1 MTREKFA
8 PGIRIWNLES
18 GIWNPE
24 ALLNATEPP
33 QEKEDCSVYRHS
45 LVFAAACL
53 GMLLFGITMTTL
65 GAVLPPLMGRYGMDR
80 TEAGSLLALMSL
92 GILAGSLVFGPI
104 VDRFGY
110 RSVLIA
116 AALGVC
122 LGLEGIAGA
131 PSEHWLAGAA
141 LALGFS
147 GGIVNGSTN
156 ALVSDISGTG
166 RSSGLAL
173 LGVFFGISALG
184 VPLALGLLLNGL
196 GYATILA
203 GIGLAV
209 LIPVIFFV
217 LIPFPPPKQPQ
228 GFPLRKAG
236 GLLRQPTLLLLGGML
251 FFQSGMEIT
260 LGGWSARYAHEVL
273 GLTEQRSVLVLSLYW
288 VGMVTAR
295 LVLTVLLG
303 RPSAGLVL
311 VTFLAITVT
320 GSALLLA
327 ARGAAMAMLGL
338 FLVGYG
344 LASGFPIVLGII
356 GELYAELTGT
366 AFSIAFVMALTGGS
380 TLSYL
385 TGLLG
390 DLYGLRT
397 SLLIVPASALA
408 MAILFGVVRRRL
420 PAHHADRPPGEGFPQ
435 VKAPDPGV

>member
-1 MTREKFA
+1 
-8 PGIRIWNLES
+8 
-18 GIWNPE
+18 
-24 ALLNATEPP
+24 
-33 QEKEDCSVYRHS
+33 VYRHS

-53 GMLLFGITMTTL
+53 GMLLFGITLTTL
-65 GAVLPPLMGRYGMDR
+65 GAVLPPLMDRYGLDR

-110 RSVLIA
+110 RDVLIA
-116 AALGVC
+116 CALGVGV
-122 LGLEGIAGA
+122 GLEGIAFA
-131 PSEHWLAGAA
+131 PTERWLAGAV
-141 LALGFS
+141 LMLGFS

-173 LGVFFGISALG
+173 LGVFFGVSALG
-184 VPLALGLLLNGL
+184 VPLVLGLLLNWL
-196 GYATILA
+196 GYSAILA
-203 GIGLAV
+203 GIGLVV
-209 LIPVIFFV
+209 LIPVTFFV
-217 LIPFPPPKQPQ
+217 VIPFPPPKQPQ

-236 GLLRQPTLLLLGGML
+236 GLLRELTLLLLGGML

-311 VTFLAITVT
+311 GTFLAVTIT

-327 ARGAAMAMLGL
+327 ADGSAMAMLGL
-338 FLVGYG
+338 FLLGFG

-356 GELYAELTGT
+356 GEIYADLTGT
-366 AFSIAFVMALTGGS
+366 AFSIAFVMALMGGS
-380 TLSYL
+380 ALPYL

-390 DLYGLRT
+390 DRYGLRA
-397 SLLIVPASALA
+397 SLLIVPASVLA
-408 MAILFGVVRRRL
+408 MAILYGVVWRRL
-420 PAHHADRPPGEGFPQ
+420 PARHANGPTNERNEVGCSHSNG
-435 VKAPDPGV
+435 